1 MTRARGNKSVRTHE
15 FYLIVNN
22 TGNSTRFDFLDD
34 ASDEVTKPRSV
45 NVNLRPTQVH
55 LVLTRRFFLI
65 LKRAYESLFVTIH
78 KTKKKFEAVKR
89 KRQLPSST
97 RAFKCLNAYSKN
109 KGKLIRGEFMGNN
122 NPLINVLAWLIL
134 IYIGW

>member
-22 TGNSTRFDFLDD
+22 TGNSSRFDFLDD

-78 KTKKKFEAVKR
+78 KTKK
-89 KRQLPSST
+89 
-97 RAFKCLNAYSKN
+97 
-109 KGKLIRGEFMGNN
+109 I
-122 NPLINVLAWLIL
+122 I
-134 IYIGW
+134 IG

>member
-1 MTRARGNKSVRTHE
+1 MTRARGNKPVRTHE

-55 LVLTRRFFLI
+55 LVLIRRFFLI

-78 KTKKKFEAVKR
+78 KTKKKNNRVIANLKR
-89 KRQLPSST
+89 
-97 RAFKCLNAYSKN
+97 
-109 KGKLIRGEFMGNN
+109 
-122 NPLINVLAWLIL
+122 
-134 IYIGW
+134 

>member
-1 MTRARGNKSVRTHE
+1 MTRARGSKPVRTHE

-34 ASDEVTKPRSV
+34 AGDEVTKPRSV

-65 LKRAYESLFVTIH
+65 LKRAYESFFVTIN
-78 KTKKKFEAVKR
+78 KTKKIIGLLRILSGKEKA
-89 KRQLPSST
+89 P
-97 RAFKCLNAYSKN
+97 LN
-109 KGKLIRGEFMGNN
+109 E
-122 NPLINVLAWLIL
+122 
-134 IYIGW
+134 